1 MHVPDGFIN
10 APVSLATGAVAAAAV
25 AVSLRGARRELAGAG
40 QGGVA
45 GAERT
50 APLAGLVAAFIFA
63 VQMLNFP
70 VAAGTSGHLL
80 GGALAAILV
89 GPYTGVLCVSVVLL
103 MQGVL
108 FADGGLTALGVNIT
122 DMAIVTTVVAYV
134 LFRGLVKVLP
144 RRRRSITVASFVAAL
159 VSVPAAAVV
168 FTALYA
174 LGGTA
179 DVPIGK
185 VFTAMVGVHVLIG
198 IGEAAIT
205 ALTVGAVIAV
215 RPDLVHGARGLT
227 APLEL
232 RTSPL
237 AAPADAPAAPE
248 AEPVPAAAAAAPAAP
263 CAASG
268 WPGSPPP
275 WCARAASATTP
286 PPAPTAWRRSPTIRA
301 STPRPGSTP
310 PRTPR
315 SPTTASR
322 TSPTRGCPAASPGSS
337 GSARRWPWARACSS
351 SCAAARAPPP
361 SSRPARAPSVRRR
374 SAPEMGAGHAHK
386 LYRHGHSPVH
396 ALPAHCKIAAVFCF
410 VLVVVST
417 PREALWAFGL
427 YAALLALAAAAA
439 RVPAGFLLTRLLI
452 EVPFVAFALLM
463 PFVAE
468 GPRVHVGGL
477 SLSTS
482 GLWGA
487 WNILAKGT
495 LGVAASVLLAATTE
509 LRELLQGLQRLRMP
523 PLLVQ
528 IASFMIR
535 YGDVITDEMRRMR
548 IARLSRGFE
557 ARGVRH
563 WGVLAKSAGALFIRS
578 YERGERV
585 HLAMVSRGYTGT
597 MPVVDAACATRAQWT
612 RAAALPLAALAV
624 CLLGWTL

>member
-122 DMAIVTTVVAYV
+122 DMAIVTTVVAYA

-159 VSVPAAAVV
+159 VSVPAAAVA

-237 AAPADAPAAPE
+237 AADVPAAAPE
-248 AEPVPAAAAAAPAAP
+248 AEPVPAAAAAP
-263 CAASG
+263 
-268 WPGSPPP
+268 
-275 WCARAASATTP
+275 
-286 PPAPTAWRRSPTIRA
+286 RR
-301 STPRPGSTP
+301 
-310 PRTPR
+310 
-315 SPTTASR
+315 
-322 TSPTRGCPAASPGSS
+322 
-337 GSARRWPWARACSS
+337 
-351 SCAAARAPPP
+351 
-361 SSRPARAPSVRRR
+361 SVRRVWL
-374 SAPEMGAGHAHK
+374 AG
-386 LYRHGHSPVH
+386 
-396 ALPAHCKIAAVFCF
+396 
-410 VLVVVST
+410 
-417 PREALWAFGL
+417 
-427 YAALLALAAAAA
+427 LAAALVCAGGISYYASASPDGLEKVAHDQGIDAKA
-439 RVPAGFLLTRLLI
+439 RDHATKDSP
-452 EVPFVAFALLM
+452 
-463 PFVAE
+463 
-468 GPRVHVGGL
+468 
-477 SLSTS
+477 
-482 GLWGA
+482 
-487 WNILAKGT
+487 LADY
-495 LGVAASVLLAATTE
+495 SVK
-509 LRELLQGLQRLRMP
+509 
-523 PLLVQ
+523 
-528 IASFMIR
+528 
-535 YGDVITDEMRRMR
+535 DITD
-548 IARLSRGFE
+548 ARLSGGL
-557 ARGVRH
+557 AGVI
-563 WGVLAKSAGALFIRS
+563 GVGA
-578 YERGERV
+578 
-585 HLAMVSRGYTGT
+585 T
-597 MPVVDAACATRAQWT
+597 
-612 RAAALPLAALAV
+612 LAV
-624 CLLGWTL
+624 GTGVFVVLRRRKGAATVEPAGQGAERPAPERA